1 METGRVRGSGEGAIN
16 YNNGTSV
23 GLLDKEAPLHDLKIS
38 PVEEL
43 AGYSGKVVLE
53 THDDMQIRV
62 NLLKEL
68 GIPLERISVLM

>member
-43 AGYSGKVVLE
+43 TGYSGKVVLE
-53 THDDMQIRV
+53 T
-62 NLLKEL
+62 
-68 GIPLERISVLM
+68 P